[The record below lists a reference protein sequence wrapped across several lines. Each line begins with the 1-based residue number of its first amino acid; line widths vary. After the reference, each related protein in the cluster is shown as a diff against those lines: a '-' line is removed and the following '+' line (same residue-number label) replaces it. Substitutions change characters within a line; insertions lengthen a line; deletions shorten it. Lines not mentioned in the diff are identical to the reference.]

1 MDVPMDPIVLSG
13 LIIALGAVLLDLVF
27 GDPPNRFHPVA
38 WMGRT
43 IGFLDKRVRRTGR
56 VRRDRAFGVLVALLP
71 MLLFFLIYTIS
82 LALVRNYFGL
92 FIWAVLGAVALKS
105 LFAIKALQDHVY
117 PVMEAL
123 ESGDLETARQK
134 VQMVVSRDTSKL
146 DRGHVASCAVET
158 VAENAVDSVF
168 SPFLFLGIAGIPG
181 TVLYRVSNTLDAM
194 VGYLTDRH
202 RSVGWFSAKLDDVMN
217 YVGARLCVPFILLG
231 LMMMGKDWRGAWR
244 IAKRD
249 HGKTA
254 SPNKGWPMAAF
265 AGGLGIRM
273 EKMGCYTFGDGPLPG
288 EARYIREAVT
298 LMKGSSLL
306 FFFLVALP
314 LFLVL
319 GIHVQILL
327 EDVFI
332 QLL

>member
-1 MDVPMDPIVLSG
+1 MMDQMAISG
-13 LIIALGAVLLDLVF
+13 LVIAMGAVLLDLAL

-38 WMGRT
+38 WMGRA
-43 IGFLDKRVRRTGR
+43 IGFLDRRVRRTGR
-56 VRRDRAFGVLVALLP
+56 VRRDRAFGILVALIPLA
-71 MLLFFLIYTIS
+71 LFFLLYTFS
-82 LALVRNYFGL
+82 LAMVREFLGLLV
-92 FIWAVLGAVALKS
+92 WAVVGAVALKS

-123 ESGDLETARQK
+123 ENGDLERARQK
-134 VQMVVSRDTSKL
+134 VQMVVSRDTSQL

-168 SPFLFLGIAGIPG
+168 SPFLFLGLAGIPG
-181 TVLYRVSNTLDAM
+181 AVVYRVSNTLDAM
-194 VGYLTDRH
+194 VGYLSERH

-217 YVGARLCVPFILLG
+217 YAGARLCLPFILLA
-231 LMMMGKDWRGAWR
+231 LAMMGKDWRAAWR
-244 IAKRD
+244 TAKRD
-249 HGKTA
+249 HGRTA

-273 EKMGCYTFGDGPLPG
+273 EKMGCYTFGDGPLP
-288 EARYIREAVT
+288 EQARHIREAVA

-306 FFFLVALP
+306 FLFLVALP
-314 LFLVL
+314 LFLVV

-327 EDVFI
+327 EDLFI
-332 QLL
+332 QWL